1 MKNIIENR
9 ITKLR
14 ENFKGMK
21 YDAVY
26 ISFPENV
33 FYLSG
38 FTGFNDAKLLITQKE
53 AFIIS
58 DYRYIIQIS
67 EQCPNYKFILTKS
80 SEEGLPDSFISEL
93 GINCPAVENLHI
105 SFSEYKKVAGKF
117 GRRSLPGVNKLVDD
131 LRIIKDEYEIS
142 LIEKACSIADNALLE
157 TLPFIKEGVK
167 EIDIACEL
175 EYRMRKGG
183 GSKPSFDTIIASGIR
198 GSMPHGVASE
208 KKIIAGESIT
218 IDFGTVYKGYCSD
231 MTRNIFLGEPSN
243 EMKNIYRIV
252 SEAQQLA
259 LNSYEYGMEA
269 AKLDAVARDYIYD
282 NGFGD
287 NFGHSLGHGVG
298 VEIHELPT
306 ISPRSK
312 NFLIEGMVF
321 SCEPGIYISGIGGVR
336 IEDLVSVYNG
346 KLKILTQF
354 TKAPV
359 LL

>member
-1 MKNIIENR
+1 MKNVIEYR
-9 ITKLR
+9 INKLR
-14 ENFKGMK
+14 EKFKGKK

-38 FTGFNDAKLLITQKE
+38 FTGFGDAKLFITQND
-53 AFIIS
+53 AFILS
-58 DYRYIIQIS
+58 DFRYIVQIS
-67 EQCPNYKFILTKS
+67 EQCPDYKFILTKNTDD
-80 SEEGLPDSFISEL
+80 GLPDSFISES
-93 GINCPAVENLHI
+93 GIQYPAIENLHI
-105 SFSEYKKVAGKF
+105 SFSEYKKIAAKF
-117 GRRSLPGVNKLVDD
+117 GRRSLPGMNKIVDD

-142 LIEKACSIADNALLE
+142 LIEKACSIADTALLE
-157 TLPFIKEGVK
+157 TLPFIKEGIM

-198 GSMPHGVASE
+198 GAMPHGVATN
-208 KKIIAGESIT
+208 KKIRSGEGIT
-218 IDFGTVYKGYCSD
+218 IDFGTMYKGYCSD

-243 EMKNIYRIV
+243 EIKNIYRIV
-252 SEAQQLA
+252 AQAQQSA
-259 LNSYEYGMEA
+259 LDKYEYAMEA
-269 AKLDAVARDYIYD
+269 AKLDAIARDYIYD

-306 ISPRSK
+306 ISPRS
-312 NFLIEGMVF
+312 NILLTEGMVF

-336 IEDLVSVYNG
+336 IEDLVAVCNG